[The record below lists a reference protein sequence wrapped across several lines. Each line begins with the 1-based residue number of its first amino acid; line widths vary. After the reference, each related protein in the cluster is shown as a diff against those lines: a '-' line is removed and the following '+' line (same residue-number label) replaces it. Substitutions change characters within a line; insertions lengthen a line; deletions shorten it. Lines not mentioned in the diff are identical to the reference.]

1 METDILAMGIT
12 PQSLNWPKRAK
23 NWFFAHGGRLDL
35 ETGKLV
41 HGPKLERATQRFSYA
56 LQAKAIGAFRP
67 NREKDELTYAIGTAE
82 HSGRTRGLGR
92 NISWEH
98 GFPNDRDTYRSRQR
112 RKDEEAA
119 RISRLEE
126 YVRESREAL
135 LQAQERE
142 KDMQARMQDEIIKQV
157 QIAMSAQR
165 QASDPGININI
176 SPLIS

>member
-1 METDILAMGIT
+1 M
-12 PQSLNWPKRAK
+12 
-23 NWFFAHGGRLDL
+23 
-35 ETGKLV
+35 V

-56 LQAKAIGAFRP
+56 LQAKAIGAFRS
-67 NREKDELTYAIGTAE
+67 NREKDELTYAIGTIE
-82 HSGRTRGLGR
+82 HSGRTRGLGW

-135 LQAQERE
+135 LQAQEHE
-142 KDMQARMQDEIIKQV
+142 KTCKLECRTK
-157 QIAMSAQR
+157 S
-165 QASDPGININI
+165 
-176 SPLIS
+176 